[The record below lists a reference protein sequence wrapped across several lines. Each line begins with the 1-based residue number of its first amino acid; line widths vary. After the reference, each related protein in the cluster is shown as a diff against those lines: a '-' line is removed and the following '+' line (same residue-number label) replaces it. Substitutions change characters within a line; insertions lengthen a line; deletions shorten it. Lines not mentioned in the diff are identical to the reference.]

1 MALVYDASV
10 LLAVIENEKGR
21 DLALAHLAQEEG
33 LISAANWAEVISK
46 LAERGMPAQTIKDGL
61 ASFGLTVVPLD
72 DEQAFAVGGLR
83 PITKSLGLS
92 LGDRCCVALALL
104 RGLPVITT
112 EKIWAKLP
120 TLEGAPRLKEL
131 SVIQIR

>member
-10 LLAVIENEKGR
+10 LLAVIGNENGR

-33 LISAANWAEVISK
+33 FISTANWAEVISK

-61 ASFGLTVVPLD
+61 DSFGLTVVPLD
-72 DEQAFAVGGLR
+72 IEQAYAVGDLR

-92 LGDRCCVALALL
+92 LGDRCCIALALL

-120 TLEGAPRLKEL
+120 ILQDAPRLKEL
-131 SVIQIR
+131 RVIHIR